1 MALNKSNGNMYEF
14 ISHTWNPLAGMC
26 PHGCSYC
33 STDSL
38 KKYPVVKSKYS
49 GEVRLEEKELETN
62 LGSKHFI
69 FVCAQNDLF
78 ADGVPTAGI
87 EQILEYCSTF
97 DNEYLFQSKNPKRF
111 AEFVLPKKSVVC
123 TTIETNRWYPEIM
136 NNSPHPEERAEAMEI
151 LSKTY
156 PTYVTI
162 EPILDFDLDEL
173 VGLIRQCKPVKVNI
187 GADSKGHNLPEPD
200 SDKILRLISEL
211 KKFTTIDKKKN
222 LGRLLR

>member
-14 ISHTWNPLAGMC
+14 ISHTWNPLAGVC

-33 STDSL
+33 STENL
-38 KKYPVVKSKYS
+38 KKYPAVKYKYS
-49 GEVRLEEKELETN
+49 GEVRPEKKEFETS
-62 LGSKHFI
+62 LGSKNYI
-69 FVCAQNDLF
+69 FVCAQHDLF
-78 ADGVPTAGI
+78 ADGVPTIAI
-87 EQILEYCSTF
+87 EQILEYCSSF

-136 NNSPHPEERAEAMEI
+136 NNSPHPEERAKAMES

-162 EPILDFDLDEL
+162 EPIMDFDLNEM
-173 VGLIRQCKPVKVNI
+173 VGLIRQCNPRQVNI
-187 GADSKGHNLPEPD
+187 GADSKGHKLPEPD
-200 SDKILRLISEL
+200 KEKLLALIREL
-211 KKFTTIDKKKN
+211 NKFTTIDKKKN
-222 LGRLLR
+222 LGRLL

>member
-1 MALNKSNGNMYEF
+1 MYEF
-14 ISHTWNPLAGMC
+14 ISHTWNPLAGVC

-33 STDSL
+33 STENL
-38 KKYPVVKSKYS
+38 KKYPAVKSKYS
-49 GEVRLEEKELETN
+49 GEVRLEEKEFETN
-62 LGSKHFI
+62 LKSKNFI
-69 FVCAQNDLF
+69 FVCAQHDLF
-78 ADGVPTAGI
+78 ADGVPSIGI
-87 EQILEYCSTF
+87 KQILEYCSTF

-111 AEFVLPKKSVVC
+111 AEFKLPKNSVVC
-123 TTIETNRWYPEIM
+123 TTIETNRWYPVIM
-136 NNSPHPEERAEAMEI
+136 NNAPHPEERAEAMES

-156 PTYVTI
+156 STYVTI

-173 VGLIRQCKPVKVNI
+173 VGLIHQCKPVKVNI